1 MIMKKFVLAP
11 DSFKESMTAKEVCVA
26 MEKGVKKV
34 FSDAEIIHVPM
45 ADGGEGTVESLV
57 DATNGHKEYIEVQGP
72 LPEQKVKAYY
82 GILGDEK
89 TAVIEMAQASG
100 LMLVEPRYRN
110 PLTTTTYGTGEL
122 IKAALD
128 KGVSTVIIGIGGSAT
143 VDGGIGMA
151 QALGVKFTDKYGN
164 NIEPTGR
171 GLTKIDKISTENMDK
186 RVKKVNFIIA
196 SDVENILTGKKGAAA
211 VFGPQKGATPDEVEL
226 LDKGLIHYA
235 EIIRRDIGK
244 NVEDIAGSGA
254 AGGLGAGLIAF
265 LDAKLQSG
273 VEVVAN
279 TVELAEKISQADYV
293 FTGEGGMDFQ
303 TKYGK
308 TPFGVAQVAKKYQK
322 PVFAEAGYLGERIEE
337 LYDIGISAIF
347 GIVDK
352 SESIEESLEK
362 GPQNVERTTENIARL
377 ISSIIN

>member
-1 MIMKKFVLAP
+1 MKKFVLAP

-26 MEKGVKKV
+26 MEKGIKKV

-186 RVKKVNFIIA
+186 RIKNVNFIIA
-196 SDVENILTGKKGAAA
+196 SDVENTLTGKNGAAA

>member
-1 MIMKKFVLAP
+1 MKKFVLAP

-26 MEKGVKKV
+26 MEKGIRKV
-34 FSDAEIIHVPM
+34 FSDAEIVHVPM

-100 LMLVEPRYRN
+100 LMLVDPKVRN
-110 PLTTTTYGTGEL
+110 PLVTTTYGTGEL
-122 IKAALD
+122 IKAALN
-128 KGVSTVIIGIGGSAT
+128 KGVSTIIIGIGGSAT

-164 NIEPTGR
+164 NIEPTGSN
-171 GLTKIDKISTENMDK
+171 LAKIDKISMENLDK

>member
-1 MIMKKFVLAP
+1 MKKFVLAP

-186 RVKKVNFIIA
+186 RIKNVNFIIA

>member
-1 MIMKKFVLAP
+1 MKKFVLAP

-26 MEKGVKKV
+26 MEKGIKKV

-100 LMLVEPRYRN
+100 LMLVEPRDRN

-151 QALGVKFTDKYGN
+151 QALGG
-164 NIEPTGR
+164 
-171 GLTKIDKISTENMDK
+171 
-186 RVKKVNFIIA
+186 
-196 SDVENILTGKKGAAA
+196 
-211 VFGPQKGATPDEVEL
+211 
-226 LDKGLIHYA
+226 
-235 EIIRRDIGK
+235 EI
-244 NVEDIAGSGA
+244 
-254 AGGLGAGLIAF
+254 
-265 LDAKLQSG
+265 
-273 VEVVAN
+273 
-279 TVELAEKISQADYV
+279 Y
-293 FTGEGGMDFQ
+293 
-303 TKYGK
+303 
-308 TPFGVAQVAKKYQK
+308 
-322 PVFAEAGYLGERIEE
+322 
-337 LYDIGISAIF
+337 
-347 GIVDK
+347 
-352 SESIEESLEK
+352 
-362 GPQNVERTTENIARL
+362 
-377 ISSIIN
+377 

>member
-1 MIMKKFVLAP
+1 MKKFVLAP

-26 MEKGVKKV
+26 MEKGIRKV
-34 FSDAEIIHVPM
+34 FSDAEIVHVPM

-186 RVKKVNFIIA
+186 RIKNANFIIA
-196 SDVENILTGKKGAAA
+196 SDVENTLTGKKGAAA

-279 TVELAEKISQADYV
+279 TVKLAEKISQADYV

>member
-1 MIMKKFVLAP
+1 MKKFVLAP

-26 MEKGVKKV
+26 MEKGIKKV

-151 QALGVKFTDKYGN
+151 QALGVKFTDKYGIN
-164 NIEPTGR
+164 VEPTGR

-186 RVKKVNFIIA
+186 RIKNVNFIIA
-196 SDVENILTGKKGAAA
+196 SDVENTLTGKNGAAA

-279 TVELAEKISQADYV
+279 TVKLAEKISQADYV

-362 GPQNVERTTENIARL
+362 GPQNVERITENIARL

>member
-1 MIMKKFVLAP
+1 MKKFVLAP

-26 MEKGVKKV
+26 MEKGIRKV
-34 FSDAEIIHVPM
+34 FSDAEIVHVPM

-57 DATNGHKEYIEVQGP
+57 DATNGYKEYVEVQGP
-72 LPEQKVKAYY
+72 LPKQKVRAYY
-82 GILGDEK
+82 GILEDKK

-100 LMLVEPRYRN
+100 LMLVDPKVRN
-110 PLTTTTYGTGEL
+110 PLVTTTYGTGEL
-122 IKAALD
+122 IKAALN
-128 KGVSTVIIGIGGSAT
+128 KGVSTIIIGIGGSAT

-164 NIEPTGR
+164 NIEPTGSN
-171 GLTKIDKISTENMDK
+171 LAKIDKISMENLDK

-308 TPFGVAQVAKKYQK
+308 TPFGVAKVAKKYQK

-352 SESIEESLEK
+352 AESIEESLEK

-377 ISSIIN
+377 ISSILD

>member
-1 MIMKKFVLAP
+1 MKKFVLAP

-186 RVKKVNFIIA
+186 RIKNVNFIIA
-196 SDVENILTGKKGAAA
+196 SDVENTLTGKNGAAA
-211 VFGPQKGATPDEVEL
+211 VFGPQKGATQDEVEL

-279 TVELAEKISQADYV
+279 TVKLAEKISQADYV

>member
-1 MIMKKFVLAP
+1 MKKFVLAP

-26 MEKGVKKV
+26 MEKGIKKV

-100 LMLVEPRYRN
+100 LMLVEPRDRN
-110 PLTTTTYGTGEL
+110 PLITTTYGTGEL

-151 QALGVKFTDKYGN
+151 QALGMKFTDKYGN
-164 NIEPTGR
+164 NVEPTGS
-171 GLTKIDKISTENMDK
+171 GLIKIDKISTENMDK
-186 RVKKVNFIIA
+186 RIKKVNFIIA
-196 SDVENILTGKKGAAA
+196 SDVENTLTGKNGAAA
-211 VFGPQKGATPDEVEL
+211 VFGPQKGATQDEVKL
-226 LDKGLIHYA
+226 LDKGLSHYA
-235 EIIRRDIGK
+235 EILRRDLDK

-279 TVELAEKISQADYV
+279 TVDLAEKISNADYV

-352 SESIEESLEK
+352 AESIEESLEK

>member
-1 MIMKKFVLAP
+1 MKKFVLAP

-26 MEKGVKKV
+26 MEKGIRKV
-34 FSDAEIIHVPM
+34 FSDAEIVHVPM

-57 DATNGHKEYIEVQGP
+57 DATNGYKEYVEVQGP

-122 IKAALD
+122 IKAALN
-128 KGVSTVIIGIGGSAT
+128 KGVSTIIIGIGGSAT

-164 NIEPTGR
+164 NIEPTGSN
-171 GLTKIDKISTENMDK
+171 LAKIDKISMENLDK

-279 TVELAEKISQADYV
+279 TVKLAEKISQADYV

>member
-1 MIMKKFVLAP
+1 MKKFVLAP

-26 MEKGVKKV
+26 MEKGIKKV

-89 TAVIEMAQASG
+89 TAIIEMAQASG
-100 LMLVEPRYRN
+100 LMLVEPRDRN

-186 RVKKVNFIIA
+186 QIKNVNFIIA
-196 SDVENILTGKKGAAA
+196 SDVENTLTGKNGAAA
-211 VFGPQKGATPDEVEL
+211 VFGPQKGATQDEVKL
-226 LDKGLIHYA
+226 LDKGLSHYA
-235 EIIRRDIGK
+235 EILRRDLDK
-244 NVEDIAGSGA
+244 DVEDIAGSGA

-279 TVELAEKISQADYV
+279 TVDLAEKISNADYV

-308 TPFGVAQVAKKYQK
+308 TPFGVAQVAKKYNK
-322 PVFAEAGYLGERIEE
+322 PVFAEAGYLGERIED

-352 SESIEESLEK
+352 AESIEESLEK

-377 ISSIIN
+377 ISSIID

>member
-1 MIMKKFVLAP
+1 MKKFVLAP

-26 MEKGVKKV
+26 MEKGIRKV
-34 FSDAEIIHVPM
+34 FSDAEIVHVPM

-57 DATNGHKEYIEVQGP
+57 DATNGYKEYVEVQGP
-72 LPEQKVKAYY
+72 LSKQKVRAYY
-82 GILGDEK
+82 GILGDKK

-100 LMLVEPRYRN
+100 LMLVDPKVRN
-110 PLTTTTYGTGEL
+110 PLVTTTYGTGEL
-122 IKAALD
+122 IKAALN
-128 KGVSTVIIGIGGSAT
+128 KGVSTIIIGIGGSVT

-164 NIEPTGR
+164 NIEPTGSN
-171 GLTKIDKISTENMDK
+171 LAKIDKISMENLDK

-279 TVELAEKISQADYV
+279 TVKLAEKISQADYV

>member
-1 MIMKKFVLAP
+1 MKKFVLAP

-26 MEKGVKKV
+26 MEKGIKKV

-186 RVKKVNFIIA
+186 RIKNVNFIIA
-196 SDVENILTGKKGAAA
+196 SDVENTLTGKNGAAA
-211 VFGPQKGATPDEVEL
+211 VFGPQKGATQDEVEL
-226 LDKGLIHYA
+226 LDKGLLHYA
-235 EIIRRDIGK
+235 EILRKDLDK
-244 NVEDIAGSGA
+244 DVEDIAGSGA

-279 TVELAEKISQADYV
+279 TVKLAEKISQADYV

>member
-1 MIMKKFVLAP
+1 MKKFVLAP

-26 MEKGVKKV
+26 MEKGIKKV

-100 LMLVEPRYRN
+100 LMLVEPRDRN

-186 RVKKVNFIIA
+186 RIKNVNFIIA
-196 SDVENILTGKKGAAA
+196 SDVENTLTGKNGAAA
-211 VFGPQKGATPDEVEL
+211 VFGPQKRG
-226 LDKGLIHYA
+226 
-235 EIIRRDIGK
+235 
-244 NVEDIAGSGA
+244 NSG
-254 AGGLGAGLIAF
+254 
-265 LDAKLQSG
+265 
-273 VEVVAN
+273 
-279 TVELAEKISQADYV
+279 
-293 FTGEGGMDFQ
+293 
-303 TKYGK
+303 
-308 TPFGVAQVAKKYQK
+308 
-322 PVFAEAGYLGERIEE
+322 
-337 LYDIGISAIF
+337 
-347 GIVDK
+347 
-352 SESIEESLEK
+352 
-362 GPQNVERTTENIARL
+362 
-377 ISSIIN
+377 